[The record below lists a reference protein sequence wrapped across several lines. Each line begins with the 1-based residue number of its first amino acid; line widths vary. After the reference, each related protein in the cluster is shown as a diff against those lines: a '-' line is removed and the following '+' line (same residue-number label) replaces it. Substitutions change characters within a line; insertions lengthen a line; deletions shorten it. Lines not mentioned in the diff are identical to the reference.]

1 MLRIA
6 ERTASRIGG
15 FVEKVQKNSDLLKNL
30 ENLDLLDDFNENTSA
45 FEEAEMLIENWNY
58 TLATRRSG
66 RL

>member
-15 FVEKVQKNSDLLKNL
+15 FIEKVQKNSDLLK
-30 ENLDLLDDFNENTSA
+30 NLDLLDDFNENTSA